1 MSKTLY
7 YRETDPKT
15 GRQTWIKLNGVTG
28 VNSMIFIDN
37 EKWEKMEDSL
47 FIVYKRP
54 STKVR
59 K

>member
-7 YRETDPKT
+7 YRETDPQT